1 MGSELVPP
9 VRIEDDGEL
18 DEVRRVLEGLDIPYA
33 EASDQSLA
41 HPALL
46 ISSLRRAVGKG
57 AGSGACGRFH
67 IVVAEKLSR
76 TMQQE
81 LRRLQPDFL
90 LERPVDP
97 MSLRLLILHAP
108 YGGPERRRSERA
120 AMRAVVKYRSGL
132 LTRKATLVD
141 LSQSGC
147 RLVSS
152 RPLEPGERL
161 QIRLPRELS
170 GRTLALEGRVVA
182 ADDVGELEA
191 GAHAASIAF
200 TPLDAATRE
209 LIRSV
214 MAAHAVGSGPL
225 RPHPPSPLPGE
236 PSQPTRS
243 SERGQESAAASA
255 NAGERRGA
263 PRAVFERSVL
273 AAGRGGA
280 HVLIGRDLSS
290 GGMRVAPDP
299 SLGLGDSF
307 NLVIHAP
314 GRRPT
319 VVRAVVARDDGDAGW
334 LLRFDGGSAALA
346 EIVAALPSLPGAA
359 ADAPDQPNVVVSE
372 VLGAD

>member
-1 MGSELVPP
+1 MESELVPP

-18 DEVRRVLEGLDIPYA
+18 AEVRRVLDALEIPYA
-33 EASDQSLA
+33 EAADPSPAQ
-41 HPALL
+41 PALL
-46 ISSLRRAVGKG
+46 ISSLRHAVAKRAGGG
-57 AGSGACGRFH
+57 AGGRFH

-97 MSLRLLILHAP
+97 IGLRLLILHAL

-120 AMRAVVKYRSGL
+120 AMCAVVGYRTGL

-152 RPLEPGERL
+152 RPLEPGEQL
-161 QIRLPRELS
+161 KIRLPRELT
-170 GRTLALEGRVVA
+170 GLRGLTLEGRVVA
-182 ADDVGELEA
+182 ADGAPELEA
-191 GAHAASIAF
+191 GAHAASVAF
-200 TPLDAATRE
+200 APLDAPTRE

-214 MAAHAVGSGPL
+214 MAEHAVGSGPL
-225 RPHPPSPLPGE
+225 RPHPPGPRE
-236 PSQPTRS
+236 TSQPLRS
-243 SERGQESAAASA
+243 PQRGQDPGPAPASS
-255 NAGERRGA
+255 GERRA
-263 PRAVFERSVL
+263 AARAVFERSVL

-299 SLGLGDSF
+299 SLALGDAF
-307 NLVIHAP
+307 NLVIHGP
-314 GRRPT
+314 GQRRPT
-319 VVRAVVARDDGDAGW
+319 VVRAVAARNDGDAGW
-334 LLRFDGGSAALA
+334 VLRFEGASAALA
-346 EIVAALPSLPGAA
+346 EIVASLPSLPGAA
-359 ADAPDQPNVVVSE
+359 EDASGQPHVVVSE
-372 VLGAD
+372 VIGTD